1 MREFQHKNLNF
12 KLRNERSR
20 TRCWPKFIRWECSTF
35 LPHFEELLHNFAPW
49 NWKWIFSSLASLPF
63 WNFRFS
69 CGREDDNFPG
79 FFLLFT
85 SLHPLAPNR
94 WSLFYNPVVSTKRWK
109 MPSNS
114 QRGVVAG
121 FVVVFAV
128 ADSHKAIYFY
138 CLDSRERKLANLC
151 TERSQDGVSALIWSR
166 TQPKLYSALNSQ
178 SCELKANENSSFI
191 FFLFIFC

>member
-94 WSLFYNPVVSTKRWK
+94 WSLFLQPRSFHREMKNAIKLAARGGGRICCCICYRKKAREFMHWKESGWSECAYLISNPTEAL
-109 MPSNS
+109 
-114 QRGVVAG
+114 QRTQFPILRVEG
-121 FVVVFAV
+121 
-128 ADSHKAIYFY
+128 
-138 CLDSRERKLANLC
+138 ERK
-151 TERSQDGVSALIWSR
+151 
-166 TQPKLYSALNSQ
+166 
-178 SCELKANENSSFI
+178 
-191 FFLFIFC
+191 